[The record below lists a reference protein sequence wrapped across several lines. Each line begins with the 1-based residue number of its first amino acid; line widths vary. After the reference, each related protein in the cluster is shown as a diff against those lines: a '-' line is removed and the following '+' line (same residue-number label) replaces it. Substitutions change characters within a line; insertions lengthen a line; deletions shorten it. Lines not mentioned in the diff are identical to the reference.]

1 MASVREIKAD
11 LETQLKAK
19 GADTPTFKA
28 MLDDYMFF
36 YQQMKK
42 AQADV
47 RKNGLMVDAVSA
59 AGKKYKKQNDCAKR
73 AVLYNPVSYTH
84 LDVYKRQLYHQ
95 GTARSKKVDFF
106 GRIKESR

>member
-59 AGKKYKKQNDCAKR
+59 AGK
-73 AVLYNPVSYTH
+73 T
-84 LDVYKRQLYHQ
+84 
-95 GTARSKKVDFF
+95 TAPNWLCCTTSGCLIF
-106 GRIKESR
+106 

>member
-28 MLDDYMFF
+28 MLDDYVFF

-47 RKNGLMVDAVSA
+47 RKNGLMQYRRRGKSTKSKTTALSWPCCTTSA
-59 AGKKYKKQNDCAKR
+59 C
-73 AVLYNPVSYTH
+73 LI
-84 LDVYKRQLYHQ
+84 
-95 GTARSKKVDFF
+95 F
-106 GRIKESR
+106 

>member
-59 AGKKYKKQNDCAKR
+59 AGKKYKTQNDCAKL
-73 AVLYNPVSYTH
+73 AVLYNQRM
-84 LDVYKRQLYHQ
+84 LDILKQMGLTTERVQTPDDDGNL
-95 GTARSKKVDFF
+95 
-106 GRIKESR
+106 

>member
-59 AGKKYKKQNDCAKR
+59 AGKKYKKQNDCAKL
-73 AVLYNPVSYTH
+73 AVLYNQRM
-84 LDVYKRQLYHQ
+84 LDILKQMGLTTERVQTPADAGNL
-95 GTARSKKVDFF
+95 
-106 GRIKESR
+106 